1 MNYVDRMFEEFQE
14 LDGRCK
20 KLDRFMDSKRFEKL
34 TDKQQEAMNVQ
45 MMHMGHYVEALMYR
59 IICECTEDSAKD
71 FSAVIFH
78 GLISTNL
85 SDAER
90 IPIRMAAYDIV
101 TALIDSR
108 EKETNHDE
116 ERKAHRN

>member
-1 MNYVDRMFEEFQE
+1 
-14 LDGRCK
+14 
-20 KLDRFMDSKRFEKL
+20 
-34 TDKQQEAMNVQ
+34 
-45 MMHMGHYVEALMYR
+45 MYR
-59 IICECTEDSAKD
+59 IICECTEDSAKA
-71 FSAVIFH
+71 FSADIFH

-108 EKETNHDE
+108 GEETNHDE